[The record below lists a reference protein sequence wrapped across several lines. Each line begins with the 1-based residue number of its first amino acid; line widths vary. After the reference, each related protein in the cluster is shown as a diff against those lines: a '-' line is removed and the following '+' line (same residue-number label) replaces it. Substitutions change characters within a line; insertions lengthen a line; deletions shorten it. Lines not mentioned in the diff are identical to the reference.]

1 MSTAKQRIY
10 CAGPLFNE
18 PERREMAEISVVLE
32 GAGYETFLP
41 QRDGLE
47 LSRLQPEL
55 SALGGDS
62 VQAANLIERAI
73 FSLDAYKLLGW
84 AHGVVVNL
92 NGRVPDEGT
101 VVEAALGWHSGKAVV
116 LYKRDER
123 APFSARDNPMLTGLA
138 EEEVVS
144 AIAELP
150 AAVERGL
157 AASNDRR
164 VAVTL
169 ALGERIAGLGGT
181 SRAPATLARALLE
194 ALAR

>member
-123 APFSARDNPMLTGLA
+123 APFSARNNPMLTGLA

>member
-1 MSTAKQRIY
+1 MRTARQRIY

-62 VQAANLIERAI
+62 ARAASLIERAI

-84 AHGVVVNL
+84 AHG
-92 NGRVPDEGT
+92 
-101 VVEAALGWHSGKAVV
+101 WW
-116 LYKRDER
+116 
-123 APFSARDNPMLTGLA
+123 
-138 EEEVVS
+138 
-144 AIAELP
+144 
-150 AAVERGL
+150 
-157 AASNDRR
+157 
-164 VAVTL
+164 
-169 ALGERIAGLGGT
+169 
-181 SRAPATLARALLE
+181 
-194 ALAR
+194 